1 MDFVK
6 IITDILQKD
15 TKEEIKEYISNLKI
29 TVPKEELINILQ
41 NKSTDIN
48 LKIKNYIIQNGDQ
61 IILIFDFIRKIK
73 QEFFLLKKSFETMKN
88 QIIIL
93 KKKYIEPFEKLQ
105 KSLTNK
111 INIEKMMLIFE
122 NAKKFKENV
131 NIIKFHYKKI

>member
-48 LKIKNYIIQNGDQ
+48 LKIKNYIIQNTDQ

-105 KSLTNK
+105 KALINK
-111 INIEKMMLIFE
+111 TNIEKMMLLFE
-122 NAKKFKENV
+122 EAKKFKENV
-131 NIIKFHYKKI
+131 NLIKMH